1 MRKISCI
8 VVDDESIAR
17 NAIVNYVNKVDQL
30 ELKGSF
36 KNALETKNFLK
47 GENIDL
53 IFLDINM
60 PYITGIEFLRI
71 LPNQPH
77 VIFTT
82 AYSEHALESFEFNV
96 IDYLLK
102 PISFQRFM
110 QSITKTIRVMTN
122 IIAEERPTLM
132 LKDGSNMLRI
142 NIDEILYV
150 EAMQNYIR
158 IFTEIKNHTILMTLK
173 ELKSKLSEI
182 DFYQTHRSYIV
193 QLSKIERV
201 EGDLLI
207 IGKYS
212 VPVSKRTKSSFL
224 RHFNNE

>member
-1 MRKISCI
+1 MRKITCI

-17 NAIVNYVNKVDQL
+17 KALISYIAKVDEL
-30 ELKGSF
+30 ILKGAF
-36 KNALETKNFLK
+36 KNAVETKAFLQK
-47 GENIDL
+47 NRVDV

-60 PYITGIEFLRI
+60 PFITGIEFLRM
-71 LPNQPH
+71 LPHQPQ

-110 QSITKTIRVMTN
+110 QSINKTIRVMTN

-132 LKDGSNMLRI
+132 LKDGSNMLKI
-142 NIDEILYV
+142 NVDEILYV

-158 IFTEIKNHTILMTLK
+158 IFTEIKNYTILMTLK
-173 ELKSKLSEI
+173 DLKSRLSEQE
-182 DFYQTHRSYIV
+182 FYQTHRSYIV
-193 QLSKIERV
+193 QLSKIDQV
-201 EGDLLI
+201 KGDVLSV
-207 IGKYS
+207 GKYQ
-212 VPVSKRTKSSFL
+212 VPVSKRTKSSFM
-224 RHFNNE
+224 RHFNQY